1 MRVLHFPRRRAGA
14 QAGLGVVAG
23 LAEVRVERR
32 HRGWADL
39 QSHTRQIY
47 VTIVRGSMVEVM
59 DADRNEG

>member
-14 QAGLGVVAG
+14 QAGLGAAAG

-32 HRGWADL
+32 QRGRADL
-39 QSHTRQIY
+39 QSHTRQIN

-59 DADRNEG
+59 DADKDDG